1 MKPAAFT
8 LADAD
13 HAYEEWGANCG
24 PGALAGVLGLTLD
37 AVRPHLP
44 GFDEKRYTN
53 PAMMFA
59 ALRSLGVAYHRVDPF
74 TTEGQAR
81 RHWPTLGLVRIQ
93 WEGPWTKP
101 RVPIRARYRH
111 THWIGAAKAPLDDV
125 GIFDIN
131 CINNGS
137 GWVALA
143 DWEAIVVPHIL
154 ATCVPRA
161 SGAWHQTHVL
171 ELGR

>member
-1 MKPAAFT
+1 MKTAFT
-8 LADAD
+8 LEDATR
-13 HAYEEWGANCG
+13 AYDEWGANCG

-37 AVRPHLP
+37 QVRPHM
-44 GFDEKRYTN
+44 GDFERKGYTN
-53 PAMMFA
+53 PTLMFA
-59 ALRSLGVAYHRVDPF
+59 ALRSLGVKYHRVDF
-74 TTEGQAR
+74 ITTEGQPR
-81 RHWPTLGLVRIQ
+81 RHWPARGLVRIQ

-101 RVPIRARYRH
+101 GVPMAARYRH
-111 THWIGAAKAPLDDV
+111 THWIGAAKGPLDDV

-143 DWEAIVVPHIL
+143 DWERIIVPHIL
-154 ATCVPRA
+154 RECEPKA

-171 ELGR
+171 ELGP